1 MDRIAPNGTGLRR
14 KSTAPLDS
22 SYRRRGP
29 RPAKDAGPIG
39 IPRYLAGRPL
49 WRPAAQVRNGFD
61 EYPVKAFNI
70 FVDFYPLDADCFRV
84 GEELVCEFSDKH
96 CIGRR
101 CLGDLISDPFVQKTD
116 AACAHPKIHQAPRLQ
131 TASTRTVAEIIIP
144 LRFCHFGGGLGT
156 SFSEWL
162 SIRDKLW

>member
-1 MDRIAPNGTGLRR
+1 MAWLATQKHGTSRQFVQAPGSAAREGRW
-14 KSTAPLDS
+14 A
-22 SYRRRGP
+22 YR
-29 RPAKDAGPIG
+29 DA
-39 IPRYLAGRPL
+39 RYLAGRLL
-49 WRPAAQVRNGFD
+49 WRPAAQLCNGFD

-131 TASTRTVAEIIIP
+131 TASTRTAAEIIIP